1 MAATSL
7 ADAIEEIKA
16 VLLARL
22 VAQKIPD
29 GALEE
34 VATLLMG
41 DRYRA
46 GPTLPLV
53 MIVPDSAINENNT
66 AGLTETWVMP
76 FGIVSVVEETSDPV
90 VGLALAGTLAAE
102 ARAVA
107 MGRGLTGHP
116 RGLGLSYVSD
126 IVSLT
131 FDPANE
137 LLIRG
142 ANGSRDATIYSAAA
156 VVAVRFQVRG
166 G

>member
-1 MAATSL
+1 MPATSL
-7 ADAIEEIKA
+7 ADATEAIKA
-16 VLLARL
+16 AMLARL
-22 VAQKIPD
+22 TAQKVED

-53 MIVPDSAINENNT
+53 MIVPDTAINENNT

-76 FGIVSVVEETSDPV
+76 FGIVSVVQQMADPV
-90 VGLALAGTLAAE
+90 AGLALAGVLAAE

-107 MGRGLTGHP
+107 LGRGLSGRP
-116 RGLGLSYVSD
+116 RDLGLAYVND
-126 IVSLT
+126 IVSVS

-137 LLIRG
+137 VQI
-142 ANGSRDATIYSAAA
+142 RDATIYSAAA